1 VDIAV
6 AYVTW
11 CALLSFN
18 VRGLRHCPIARP
30 ARDDRVLLFPTLH
43 HDSPLPVY
51 LPLFRA
57 HSFPADPGMLIM
69 EIYPFLDVAQGVL
82 ASPQQGP
89 YFPTRPTTS

>member
-18 VRGLRHCPIARP
+18 VRGLPHCQISGP
-30 ARDDRVLLFPTLH
+30 ARDDCVLFSPTLH

-57 HSFPADPGMLIM
+57 HFFPADPEMLI
-69 EIYPFLDVAQGVL
+69 VAK
-82 ASPQQGP
+82 
-89 YFPTRPTTS
+89 